1 MVRLA
6 RFALIGGALALV
18 LCWGPG
24 ALLAEDQ
31 SQPANPSNAP
41 AGDELKILHQMLDQQ
56 SRQLDVLAQ
65 EIARLNLLL
74 EGRTPTA
81 SGLAPSPAAEASLS
95 NQPAPASPA
104 GTAPAPKAPKAPK
117 AVAVDEAAS
126 PGGPVHIVTK
136 GETLTA
142 IAKAYKVRVAD
153 LLKVNKITDV
163 RKLQIG
169 QSLALPPGA
178 KLQESAS
185 PPAPSSTPT
194 PQQ

>member
-6 RFALIGGALALV
+6 LAFL
-18 LCWGPG
+18 LCCAPC
-24 ALLAEDQ
+24 ALLAQD
-31 SQPANPSNAP
+31 PASSSNASNPP
-41 AGDELKILHQMLDQQ
+41 AGDDLKILRQMLDQQ

-81 SGLAPSPAAEASLS
+81 SGLAPSPAEAPTP
-95 NQPAPASPA
+95 NPALASPS
-104 GTAPAPKAPKAPK
+104 TPAASVPTIPTIPTIPK
-117 AVAVDEAAS
+117 AVAVDAVAS
-126 PGGPVHIVTK
+126 PAGAVHIVTK

-142 IAKAYKVRVAD
+142 IAKAYKVHVAD
-153 LLKVNKITDV
+153 LLKVNKIADV

-178 KLQESAS
+178 KLQESPS
-185 PPAPSSTPT
+185 PSPAP
-194 PQQ
+194 

>member
-6 RFALIGGALALV
+6 RALSVASIASVFAFASLICCA
-18 LCWGPG
+18 PRP
-24 ALLAEDQ
+24 LLAQDTAQ
-31 SQPANPSNAP
+31 AASPP
-41 AGDELKILHQMLDQQ
+41 AGDDLKILRQMLDQQ

-74 EGRTPTA
+74 EGKTPTA
-81 SGLAPSPAAEASLS
+81 SGLAPSPAEAMP
-95 NQPAPASPA
+95 QTPPPAPSSGPF
-104 GTAPAPKAPKAPK
+104 APK
-117 AVAVDEAAS
+117 AVAVDAAPS
-126 PGGPVHIVTK
+126 STSVHIVTK

-178 KLQESAS
+178 KLQES
-185 PPAPSSTPT
+185 PTPT
-194 PQQ
+194 PPQQ